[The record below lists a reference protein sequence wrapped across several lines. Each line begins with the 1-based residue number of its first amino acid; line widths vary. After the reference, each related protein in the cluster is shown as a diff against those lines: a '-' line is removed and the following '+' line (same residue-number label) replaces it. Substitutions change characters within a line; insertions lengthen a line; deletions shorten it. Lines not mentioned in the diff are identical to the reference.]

1 MTDNI
6 PQPDAERLID
16 DLETLKVYFDPLR
29 TRIVRSIANHP
40 RSVQEIA
47 RLLDI
52 PFTRLYYHINMLEK
66 HGLIR
71 LVDVKNIGGAVD
83 EKFYQVTARS
93 FVIDRK
99 WLTVIDPDENITRIE
114 AVLSTTLDACKDDI
128 RRAIDSGRIDLTQTA
143 PHPNAIITRRGITR
157 MTPEQAV
164 EFQQK
169 VLDLLQT
176 FSINAEDE
184 PDDGGYY
191 GLSIH
196 FYPMELPEPPEENN
210 EENT

>member
-1 MTDNI
+1 MSDNL

-16 DLETLKVYFDPLR
+16 NLETLKVYFDPLR
-29 TRIVRSIANHP
+29 TRIVRSIANQP
-40 RSVQEIA
+40 RSVQDIA

-52 PFTRLYYHINMLEK
+52 PFTRLYYHINMLER

-99 WLTVIDPDENITRIE
+99 WLTVIDPDENMTRIE

-128 RRAIDSGRIDLTQTA
+128 RRAIENGKIDLTETA
-143 PHPNAIITRRGITR
+143 PHPQAIITRRGITR
-157 MTPEQAV
+157 MTPEQSV
-164 EFQQK
+164 KFQEK
-169 VLDLLQT
+169 VLELLQE

-184 PDDGGYY
+184 PDDGTYY

-196 FYPMELPEPPEENN
+196 FYPMQLPESVEDDSE
-210 EENT
+210 